1 MAVDPTSVL
10 WGESFYGDEP
20 WYQYDATIVTEVSQC
35 ACSFLHATIGIQG
48 TFHDQHG
55 WIVDMPYWSALR
67 QYVQW
72 CIDGDM
78 DFLWHAEQ
86 VSEGDVYYTQLAV
99 KQMTIFLNRAVDCK

>member
-1 MAVDPTSVL
+1 MAVDPTSFL

-20 WYQYDATIVTEVSQC
+20 WYQYDATIVKEVSHC
-35 ACSFLHATIGIQG
+35 ACSFLHATIGLQG

-55 WIVDMPYWSALR
+55 WIVDMNYWSALR

-72 CIDGDM
+72 CIDGGM
-78 DFLWHAEQ
+78 DFMWHAQQ
-86 VSEGDVYYTQLAV
+86 VGEGDEHYTQLAI